1 MLQGEELLTHLLAV
15 SRKMA
20 EMRALG
26 PLLSYAV
33 DEVLQLVGA
42 GRGYIVLLQADGTFD
57 FRIKRRADK
66 SDIASEAD
74 TISHSVLDEVIQ
86 TQQSVLVRNAMMDS
100 RFGGARS
107 VMIMQLRSIMCAPL
121 ITQNRIIGAVYV
133 ENRSRAGRFAEENLA
148 PLEFFSNQAA
158 VAIENARL
166 NETLASANEELRR
179 LDEVKRKLVQIVA
192 HELRTPITSL
202 NGYMQMLK
210 LDPQPVIVEYL
221 EKSVNRVV
229 NTIQE
234 VVISFRIISD
244 QLEIDPI
251 QSHLGPLVQQV
262 LEKVKDVCTER
273 NLMITTHGLQGLP
286 AIAID
291 KAMILLVLDNV
302 IGNAVKFTPDG
313 GSIILQGQYHKD
325 RLILT
330 IQDSGVG
337 IPVEEQERVFDLFHI
352 LGDSKTHSTSKHAF
366 WGGGLG
372 LGLSSA
378 RGIVRAHEGA
388 IYLKSPGYD
397 PDNLPGT
404 ICTITLPVRI

>member
-15 SRKMA
+15 SRRMV

-66 SDIASEAD
+66 SDITGEAD
-74 TISHSVLDEVIQ
+74 PISYSVLKEVIR
-86 TQQSVLVRNAMMDS
+86 TQQPILVRNAMLDP

-107 VMIMQLRSIMCAPL
+107 VMIMKLRSIMCAPL

-133 ENRSRAGRFAEENLA
+133 ENRSRVGRFSKENLA

-158 VAIENARL
+158 VAIENAKL

-179 LDEVKRKLVQIVA
+179 LDESKRKLVQIIA

-210 LDPQPVIVEYL
+210 LDPQPVIVDYL
-221 EKSVNRVV
+221 EKSVDRVV

-244 QLEIDPI
+244 QLEIDPV
-251 QSHLGPLVQQV
+251 QSHLEPLVQQV
-262 LEKVKDVCTER
+262 LEKVKGVCTER
-273 NLMITTHGLQGLP
+273 NLMITTYGLQGLS
-286 AIAID
+286 AIAMD

-302 IGNAVKFTPDG
+302 IGNAMKFTPDG
-313 GSIILQGQYHKD
+313 GSITLRGQQRKD

-330 IQDSGVG
+330 IQDSGIG
-337 IPVEEQERVFDLFHI
+337 IPVEEQERVFDLFHV
-352 LGDSKTHSTSKHAF
+352 LGDNKTHSTSKYAF
-366 WGGGLG
+366 GGGGLG

-378 RGIVRAHEGA
+378 RGIVRAHEGT
-388 IYLKSPGYD
+388 IYLESPGYD
-397 PDNLPGT
+397 PENLPGT
-404 ICTITLPVRI
+404 ICTITLPTGM